1 MKYDKLRND
10 LKRFMNEHNLNQNEM
25 GQIAEMASCTIGRF
39 IKGETNTSKRNI
51 QKIQYALENYD
62 NKKDTV
68 IFKEISAI
76 KNKSFFDVN
85 EILTLKT
92 NKNYLLVKN
101 EVTNVSSDVV
111 KISLYVKKA
120 K

>member
-1 MKYDKLRND
+1 
-10 LKRFMNEHNLNQNEM
+10 
-25 GQIAEMASCTIGRF
+25 
-39 IKGETNTSKRNI
+39 
-51 QKIQYALENYD
+51 
-62 NKKDTV
+62 V